1 MDYKNDVCAAFV
13 HLSRLALEGKAQD
26 VALLSRRVLRH
37 IGDQRPDLAS
47 DIKKLLMLSSPQSAI
62 ARSVQLSPPMPVDSD
77 SRLELLRREDA
88 PKIDPQPVWVDSVAN
103 ELNSVISERLR
114 IDDLEKAGLLPTRS
128 LLFVGPPGVGKTLA
142 ARWLASQLGRPL
154 MTLDLSAVMSSF
166 LGRTGSNIR
175 TVLDYAQR
183 SSSVL
188 LLDEFDAIAKRRD
201 DAAEIGELKRLVTVL
216 VQSIDDWPAD
226 GLLVAATNHPELLD
240 PAIWRRFDRI
250 VNLPLPGEAEIA
262 TVITQLWG
270 AAAGQMPLRVASA
283 LMRGRS
289 FSDVTRAVLKTRRD
303 SVISGAPENEAIQ
316 RLAAEASKD
325 ASLSARLDFAA
336 SLKDEGLSQRR
347 IAEVTGLSRDTLR
360 KHHGAEHVLSLAAKK
375 GKGNGAK

>member
-1 MDYKNDVCAAFV
+1 MDYREDIHSAFV
-13 HLSRLALEGKAQD
+13 HLSRLALEGKTQD

-37 IGDQRPDLAS
+37 IGTQRPDLAS
-47 DIKKLLMLSSPQSAI
+47 DIKKLMTLSNSQSAI
-62 ARSVQLSPPMPVDSD
+62 VRSVQLSPPLPVDSD
-77 SRLELLRREDA
+77 SRLELLRREDM
-88 PKIDPQPVWVDSVAN
+88 PEMDPQPVWVDSVAK

-114 IDDLEKAGLLPTRS
+114 VKDLEKAGLLPTRS
-128 LLFVGPPGVGKTLA
+128 MLFVGPPGVGKTMA
-142 ARWLASQLGRPL
+142 ARWLASKLGRPL

-175 TVLDYAQR
+175 AVLDYAQR

-240 PAIWRRFDRI
+240 PAIWRRFDR
-250 VNLPLPGEAEIA
+250 VVDFPLPGEAEIA
-262 TVITQLWG
+262 TAITQLWS
-270 AAAGQMPLRVASA
+270 AAVGQMPLRVASA
-283 LMRGRS
+283 LMKGLS

-303 SVISGAPENEAIQ
+303 SVISGMPEDEALL
-316 RLAAEASKD
+316 RLAAEVSRD

-336 SLKDEGLSQRR
+336 NLKSEGLSQRR
-347 IAEVTGLSRDTLR
+347 IAEITGLSRDTLR
-360 KHHGAEHVLSLAAKK
+360 KHQGGERELGVTTKK
-375 GKGNGAK
+375 GIEHG